1 MDDSRARKAETH
13 SIHIENRANTVV
25 TGVLDVDTFTEETIS
40 LTIDKGALILKG
52 HGLHINRL
60 DLEEGKVVIAG
71 FIHSAIYTE
80 KKEKQAKSLLGRLLK

>member
-1 MDDSRARKAETH
+1 MEDSRAKKAGMH

-25 TGVLDVDTFTEETIS
+25 TGVLDVDAFTEETIS

-60 DLEEGKVVIAG
+60 DLEEGKVIISG
-71 FIHSAIYTE
+71 FVHSAVYTE
-80 KKEKQAKSLLGRLLK
+80 KKEKQAKSFLGRLLK